1 MTEQSTVDQPGVTS
15 RKGRASGYLRRQAGP
30 WRWGAMQ
37 CAQDLVG
44 NIPSHVIRIFLWRKL
59 FGLTI
64 GEGSSIY
71 RCPEIRSPA
80 NLTIGN
86 NTTIGKDV
94 ILDARSGIVVG
105 NSVNFSSEAAI
116 WTLQHDVR
124 SLTFGTVGKPVVIH
138 DYAWISF
145 RATVLPGVTVGEG
158 AVVAAHAVVVK
169 DVAPY
174 TIVAGV
180 PAREVGVR
188 PRGLSYKLDRRT
200 PFL

>member
-1 MTEQSTVDQPGVTS
+1 M
-15 RKGRASGYLRRQAGP
+15 SGAKQQALEYLRRHGGP
-30 WRWGAMQ
+30 LRWGGTQ
-37 CAQDLVG
+37 CAQDFVG
-44 NIPSHVIRIFLWRKL
+44 NIPSHVVRLFLWRRL

-64 GEGSSIY
+64 GKGSAIY
-71 RCPEIRSPA
+71 RRPEIRSPRR
-80 NLTIGN
+80 LTIGE
-86 NTTIGKDV
+86 NTTIGKNV
-94 ILDARSGIVVG
+94 ILDARSGLTVG

-124 SLTFGTVGKPVVIH
+124 SPTFGTVGKPVTIE

-174 TIVAGV
+174 TIVAGI

-188 PRGLSYKLDRRT
+188 PRDLSYKLDRHT